1 MDKKIV
7 IGVDFGSDSVRSV
20 VVDGVTGTKLGSG
33 VCRYSR
39 WINGKYQNA
48 DRKLFRQHP
57 LDYLEGLEVCVR
69 AALDQAGKEISEQV
83 LSISIDATGSTPCP
97 VNRQGIPLA
106 LLDDFSENENAMF
119 HLWKDHTAIDEA
131 IEINRAFSD
140 FNGMNY
146 TKYQGTYSSEWFWA
160 KILHTSRV
168 DESVRNT
175 AFSWVEHCDWIPAVL
190 TGNTDPLTM
199 YRCSCAAGHKALW
212 HSEWN
217 GLPSRECLS
226 QISPY
231 LAVIYDS
238 FGQKPQPA
246 DYRVGVI
253 TTEWADR
260 LGLSADTIIGGSSID
275 AHAGAVG
282 AGIGK
287 NIFVTNVGTS
297 TVDMMVSEAEL
308 LKGKNLTY
316 ASGQA
321 EDSILPGF
329 IGIEAGQAAFGD
341 IYAWLANLL
350 MWPVSNILIHFSYIT
365 DSQKEL
371 LFHDLKD
378 KILEEL
384 AAQAEKLDIPK
395 SLTGLDW
402 FNGRRYPYTNEAL
415 KGAISG
421 LSLGSDAPAIYQ
433 ALVMATVFGLKK
445 IVDSWAK
452 EGLIIEQIIAVGGIA
467 KKSPYVMQM
476 MADSLSCPIKIAAS
490 DQSCATG
497 AAIYA
502 SVAGGL
508 YRTIPEAQEHLC
520 EGFSRI
526 YLPNPSKKIALREAY
541 QRYCALGTF
550 VEDQ

>member
-20 VVDGVTGTKLGSG
+20 VVDGLTGKKLGTG
-33 VCRYSR
+33 VCGYSR
-39 WINGKYQNA
+39 WLNGKYQDA

-69 AALDQAGKEISEQV
+69 AALDEAGKEISEQV

-106 LLDDFSENENAMF
+106 LLDEFYENENAMF

-131 IEINRAFSD
+131 VEINQAFSN
-140 FNGMNY
+140 FNGLDY

-168 DESVRNT
+168 DDRVKKA

-190 TGNTDPLTM
+190 SGNTDPLYM

-217 GLPSRECLS
+217 GLPDRECLNR
-226 QISPY
+226 IGPY
-231 LAVIYDS
+231 LALVSDS

-246 DYRVGVI
+246 DYKVGVI
-253 TTEWADR
+253 TPEWAER
-260 LGLSADTIIGGSSID
+260 LGLPADTIIGGSSID

-297 TVDMMVSEAEL
+297 TVDMMVSEAKL

-321 EDSILPGF
+321 ENSILPGF
-329 IGIEAGQAAFGD
+329 VGIEAGQAAFGD
-341 IYAWLANLL
+341 VYAWLANLL
-350 MWPVSNILIHFSYIT
+350 MWPASNLLTNSPFIT
-365 DSQKEL
+365 DHQKEL
-371 LFHDLKD
+371 LFLDLKD
-378 KILEEL
+378 QILTEL
-384 AAQAEKLDIPK
+384 AGRAEKLDIAK
-395 SLTGLDW
+395 SLTALDW
-402 FNGRRYPYTNEAL
+402 FNGRRYPFTNESL
-415 KGAISG
+415 KGALSG
-421 LSLGSDAPAIYQ
+421 LSLGTDAPAIYQ
-433 ALVMATVFGLKK
+433 ALVMATVFGLKR
-445 IVDSWAK
+445 IVDSWTK
-452 EGLIIEQIIAVGGIA
+452 EGLLIDQIIAVGGIA
-467 KKSPYVMQM
+467 KKAPYVMQM
-476 MADSLSCPIKIAAS
+476 MADSLSCPIKIVAS
-490 DQSCATG
+490 DQTCATG

-508 YRTIPEAQEHLC
+508 YRTIPDAQMILC
-520 EGFSRI
+520 EGFVTT
-526 YLPNPSKKIALREAY
+526 YLPDASKKSALEDAY
-541 QRYCALGTF
+541 QRYCMLGAF
-550 VEDQ
+550 VENQ